1 MSQVTA
7 SIFPIGFINNRILNW
22 LLRVMLFIESTG
34 IASACWPMAWFFDW
48 LLNLHADPY
57 EEEDIPKTLQQQ
69 MIDRKISMGIPITAG
84 TSPFDLHQ
92 PEQEYHVEYTYR
104 VSFI

>member
-1 MSQVTA
+1 
-7 SIFPIGFINNRILNW
+7 
-22 LLRVMLFIESTG
+22 MLFIESTG
-34 IASACWPMAWFFDW
+34 IASACCPMAWFFDSM
-48 LLNLHADPY
+48 LNLVPDPFQ
-57 EEEDIPKTLQQQ
+57 EEDVPETLQQQ
-69 MIDRKISMGIPITAG
+69 MLDRKISMGIPVTAG